1 MYLRD
6 VLNMNQYKDLRFADS
21 DRLNFEDR
29 KAEQEA
35 AAAQLLKQDQEE
47 ELKEKLEKG
56 EITQAE
62 YNTLSTTT
70 TQQAKDAFN
79 TSTINLQSPYLNDSA
94 LLEQLT
100 EEDLQYLNLK

>member
-1 MYLRD
+1 
-6 VLNMNQYKDLRFADS
+6 MNQYKDLRFADS

>member
-6 VLNMNQYKDLRFADS
+6 VLNMNQYKNYRFADS
-21 DRLNFEDR
+21 DKLNFADR

-35 AAAQLLKQDQEE
+35 EAAQLSKQDQEE
-47 ELKEKLEKG
+47 ELKTKLENG

-62 YNTLSTTT
+62 YNTLSVTT

-79 TSTINLQSPYLNDSA
+79 ASAIESITTVDNTA

-100 EEDLQYLNLK
+100 DEDLQYLNIK